1 MQTVADILSKKR
13 AITEVCYIVYALVD
27 RNEIVYIGQTKNVL
41 SRLSSHVNSFK
52 KFDSWAIVENL
63 GVNATARDAI
73 IVEEEYIKRLTPK
86 YNIMHNKER
95 KLKTMVK
102 RERKEHNLEVREKK
116 KKQKIWNHIKHIPE
130 LADKFKEKQL
140 TQ

>member
-13 AITEVCYIVYALVD
+13 AITETCYIVYALVD
-27 RNEIVYIGQTKNVL
+27 RNKIVYIGQTKNVL
-41 SRLSSHVNSFK
+41 GRLSSHIKSFK

-63 GVNATARDAI
+63 GVNATSRDAI
-73 IVEEEYIKRLTPK
+73 IVEEKYIKRLTPK
-86 YNIMHNKER
+86 YNIVHNKER
-95 KLKTMVK
+95 KLKAMVK

-116 KKQKIWNHIKHIPE
+116 KKQKIWRYIKNIPE

>member
-1 MQTVADILSKKR
+1 MQTVADILLKKR
-13 AITEVCYIVYALVD
+13 AITETCYIVYALVD
-27 RNEIVYIGQTKNVL
+27 RNKIVYIGQTKNVL
-41 SRLSSHVNSFK
+41 GRLSSHIKSFK

-63 GVNATARDAI
+63 GVNATSRDAI

-95 KLKTMVK
+95 KLKAMVK
-102 RERKEHNLEVREKK
+102 RERKEYNLEVREKK
-116 KKQKIWNHIKHIPE
+116 KKQKIWNHIKNIPE